1 MENKNV
7 LAIPL
12 WLLFNVESI
21 DEIKFDAVLA
31 NNISEYELK
40 DRKYLY
46 SVINS
51 ISEEFKF
58 DDIISNIPNKEKIKF
73 SNEEIYIYLSKF
85 KNFME
90 DKKFGL
96 LIER

>member
-7 LAIPL
+7 LVIPL
-12 WLLFNVESI
+12 WLLFSVESI
-21 DEIKFDAVLA
+21 DEIKFDEVLA

-51 ISEEFKF
+51 ISEGFKF

-73 SNEEIYIYLSKF
+73 SNEIIYIYLSKF

-90 DKKFGL
+90 DENL
-96 LIER
+96 DYW